1 MFSALSSIRSGR
13 RCDQSQ
19 PKNKRGRTARSVLA
33 LHLKSV
39 VNDLQKSKTHKYWT
53 LIMSLF
59 DAKQMLDDL
68 RKLQKKKRKSSY
80 KNKKSRLE
88 KYKSEILELRENGG
102 SIVEVQRFLRQKRIK
117 VVHSTVSRFIKKYE
131 SKIG

>member
-1 MFSALSSIRSGR
+1 
-13 RCDQSQ
+13 
-19 PKNKRGRTARSVLA
+19 
-33 LHLKSV
+33 
-39 VNDLQKSKTHKYWT
+39 
-53 LIMSLF
+53 MSLF